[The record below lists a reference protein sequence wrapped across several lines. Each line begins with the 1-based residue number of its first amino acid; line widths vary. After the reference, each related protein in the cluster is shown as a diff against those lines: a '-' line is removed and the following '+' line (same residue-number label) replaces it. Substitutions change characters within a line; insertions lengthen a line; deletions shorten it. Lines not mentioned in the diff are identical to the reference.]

1 MSAPEHDLPP
11 SAFDLIPAEART
23 GQGLTAMQA
32 KRKLLIFSL
41 CLLLLV
47 GLGWLDFKTG
57 FELNLFIFYSLPVGI
72 ASWYLGLW
80 PGVLMSVASAL
91 AWWLA
96 DRSAGQKY
104 SSDFV
109 LYWNSAI
116 HIGCFLINAFS
127 IAKTRET
134 LDRQRELEATLRERE
149 AELAR
154 LRGDVQPPG

>member
-1 MSAPEHDLPP
+1 M
-11 SAFDLIPAEART
+11 RT
-23 GQGLTAMQA
+23 SN
-32 KRKLLIFSL
+32 RFLIFAL

-72 ASWYLGLW
+72 AAWYLGLGS
-80 PGVLMSVASAL
+80 GVLMSAASAL

-116 HIGCFLINAFS
+116 HVGCFLINAFS
-127 IAKTRET
+127 IAKTRQT
-134 LDRQRELEATLRERE
+134 VDRQRELEAALRGRDE
-149 AELAR
+149 ELAR
-154 LRGDVQPPG
+154 LRGNE

>member
-1 MSAPEHDLPP
+1 
-11 SAFDLIPAEART
+11 
-23 GQGLTAMQA
+23 MQPTN
-32 KRKLLIFSL
+32 RFFIFTL
-41 CLLLLV
+41 CLLLLL

-72 ASWYLGLW
+72 AAWYLGLW
-80 PGVLMSVASAL
+80 PGAVISVVSAL
-91 AWWLA
+91 TWWLA

-116 HIGCFLINAFS
+116 HVGCFLINAFS

-134 LDRQRELEATLRERE
+134 MDRQRELEAKLREQGT
-149 AELAR
+149 ELAR
-154 LRGDVQPPG
+154 LRGDALPPR

>member
-1 MSAPEHDLPP
+1 MWSRNRFLV
-11 SAFDLIPAEART
+11 FC
-23 GQGLTAMQA
+23 
-32 KRKLLIFSL
+32 L
-41 CLLLLV
+41 CLLMLAV
-47 GLGWLDFKTG
+47 LGWLDYVTG
-57 FELNLFIFYSLPVGI
+57 YELNLFIFYSLPVGI
-72 ASWYLGLW
+72 AAWYLGQW
-80 PGVLMSVASAL
+80 PGVAMSVASAL
-91 AWWLA
+91 TWWAA

-109 LYWNSAI
+109 FYWNTAI

-154 LRGDVQPPG
+154 LREPVRARAEEPPVTPTL

>member
-1 MSAPEHDLPP
+1 MS
-11 SAFDLIPAEART
+11 SQKKF
-23 GQGLTAMQA
+23 LT
-32 KRKLLIFSL
+32 FSL

-72 ASWYLGLW
+72 AAWHLGLG
-80 PGVLMSVASAL
+80 PGVVMSVASAL

-96 DRSAGQKY
+96 DRSAGQQY

-116 HIGCFLINAFS
+116 HVGCFLINAFS
-127 IAKTRET
+127 IAKTREKV
-134 LDRQRELEATLRERE
+134 DRQRELEAVLRERDE
-149 AELAR
+149 ELAR

>member
-1 MSAPEHDLPP
+1 MNAPERDSTK
-11 SAFDLIPAEART
+11 SAIDLIPDGRQT
-23 GQGLTAMQA
+23 GQVVPAMQA
-32 KRKLLIFSL
+32 NRKFIIFSL
-41 CLLLLV
+41 CLFLLV

-72 ASWYLGLW
+72 AAWYLGLG
-80 PGVLMSVASAL
+80 PGVLMSAASAL

-96 DRSAGQKY
+96 DRNAGQKY

-116 HIGCFLINAFS
+116 HVGCFLINAVS
-127 IAKTRET
+127 IAKTREKV
-134 LDRQRELEATLRERE
+134 DRQRELEAILREQE

-154 LRGDVQPPG
+154 LRGKTES

>member
-1 MSAPEHDLPP
+1 M
-11 SAFDLIPAEART
+11 RT
-23 GQGLTAMQA
+23 SN
-32 KRKLLIFSL
+32 RFLIFAL

-72 ASWYLGLW
+72 AAWYLGLG
-80 PGVLMSVASAL
+80 PGVMMSAASAL

-96 DRSAGQKY
+96 DRGAGQKY

-116 HIGCFLINAFS
+116 HVGCFLINALS
-127 IAKTRET
+127 IAKTREKV
-134 LDRQRELEATLRERE
+134 DRQEELEATLRERD

-154 LRGDVQPPG
+154 LRGGGKVES

>member
-1 MSAPEHDLPP
+1 
-11 SAFDLIPAEART
+11 
-23 GQGLTAMQA
+23 MQPTN
-32 KRKLLIFSL
+32 RFFIFTL
-41 CLLLLV
+41 CLLLLL

-72 ASWYLGLW
+72 AAWYLGLW
-80 PGVLMSVASAL
+80 PGVVISVASAL
-91 AWWLA
+91 TWWLA

-116 HIGCFLINAFS
+116 HVGCFLINAFS

-134 LDRQRELEATLRERE
+134 IDRQRELEAKLREQGT
-149 AELAR
+149 ELAR
-154 LRGDVQPPG
+154 LRGDALPPR

>member
-1 MSAPEHDLPP
+1 MSAPEHDAAT
-11 SAFDLIPAEART
+11 SAIDLIPAQGRT
-23 GQGLTAMQA
+23 GQGLAAMQA
-32 KRKLLIFSL
+32 NRKFFIFSL

-72 ASWYLGLW
+72 AAWYLGLG
-80 PGVLMSVASAL
+80 PGVLMSAASAL

-96 DRSAGQKY
+96 DRSAGQQY

-116 HIGCFLINAFS
+116 HAGCFLINAFS

-134 LDRQRELEATLRERE
+134 VDRQQALEATLRERE

-154 LRGDVQPPG
+154 LRGGGEG